1 MFVDQGPV
9 KEKRARLVATR
20 PEPTIIG
27 NCDGW
32 GFIVGKLAHSHSP
45 QLARQVIASMQ
56 VEIDEQL
63 IHKTIRTPLNNLW
76 TVCGSSVEGPL
87 KYHFMVTNLLDMP
100 RT

>member
-1 MFVDQGPV
+1 VFVDQGPV

-45 QLARQVIASMQ
+45 STRSAGHCLHATR
-56 VEIDEQL
+56 
-63 IHKTIRTPLNNLW
+63 
-76 TVCGSSVEGPL
+76 
-87 KYHFMVTNLLDMP
+87 NLLTTYPQNNMNMIE
-100 RT
+100 